1 MVASHPPH
9 PPLASPTPLCPSPS
23 SVQPGSLFSRAL
35 LMRWSSSQRVLGYL
49 YERAPIRASSRSLV
63 ARWTFLA
70 APQTTSWPLHSHV
83 PLTSP
88 TPHCPSPPSAH
99 PAPTLLMLRAI
110 PPRRGCHQ
118 PAPRLLTPRRSPCA
132 APLPLHQLD
141 RVSSA
146 SSAAETYSIALPSQT
161 GPTLRAKAL
170 RATGPQTQTLH
181 SPPRPAQRR
190 SATACVRRGR
200 SSSAAS

>member
-1 MVASHPPH
+1 MASHSH
-9 PPLASPTPLCPSPS
+9 APLASPTPPRPSQS
-23 SVQPGSLFSRAL
+23 SVQPRPLFSRRDGAPA
-35 LMRWSSSQRVLGYL
+35 SQRVLGYL
-49 YERAPIRASSRSLV
+49 YERASVRASGHSLDLLGS
-63 ARWTFLA
+63 ASNNL
-70 APQTTSWPLHSHV
+70 SWPLHSHV

-170 RATGPQTQTLH
+170 RATVPQTQTLH

>member
-1 MVASHPPH
+1 MVPTISWLHILTPPW
-9 PPLASPTPLCPSPS
+9 PRPLPLARRSPPSNLDRS
-23 SVQPGSLFSRAL
+23 SHAAMERQPASGCLAICTSVHRSER
-35 LMRWSSSQRVLGYL
+35 RVT
-49 YERAPIRASSRSLV
+49 
-63 ARWTFLA
+63 RWTFLA